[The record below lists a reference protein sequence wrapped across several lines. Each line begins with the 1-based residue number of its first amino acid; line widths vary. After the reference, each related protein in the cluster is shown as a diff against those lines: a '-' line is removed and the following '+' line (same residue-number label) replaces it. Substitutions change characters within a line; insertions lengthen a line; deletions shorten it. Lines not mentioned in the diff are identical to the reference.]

1 MTRNQDS
8 FPVFEKLSDELSSD
22 NDKYDSVISFQEICQ
37 LLGELHNSEKQCFS
51 NDQHLNHTWLKS
63 SFKVQIRSMDFNET
77 K

>member
-51 NDQHLNHTWLKS
+51 NDQ
-63 SFKVQIRSMDFNET
+63 
-77 K
+77 

>member
-8 FPVFEKLSDELSSD
+8 FPVFEKLSDEFSSD

-51 NDQHLNHTWLKS
+51 NDQ
-63 SFKVQIRSMDFNET
+63 
-77 K
+77 

>member
-51 NDQHLNHTWLKS
+51 NDQWMMLQNLSWAEDP
-63 SFKVQIRSMDFNET
+63 FKV
-77 K
+77 